1 MTQREFASLR
11 EGTWLYDAPL
21 NFFLKAFV
29 KDTER
34 GVHCF
39 GSGFFKLIEARSV
52 VYNYES
58 VRAFMLRQLNDYEDG
73 IASLKQLF
81 VPINISNTHWIF
93 LRVIFDIKQIEL
105 YDSKD
110 KNPFNR
116 RYMETMRQFLYDEFH
131 RDIPQEERPPY
142 NEWSRE

>member
-1 MTQREFASLR
+1 MLGLRLLR

-52 VYNYES
+52 EYNYES
-58 VRAFMLRQLNDYEDG
+58 IHAFMRGQLGAYEEG
-73 IASLKQLF
+73 IASLK
-81 VPINISNTHWIF
+81 
-93 LRVIFDIKQIEL
+93 
-105 YDSKD
+105 
-110 KNPFNR
+110 
-116 RYMETMRQFLYDEFH
+116 
-131 RDIPQEERPPY
+131 
-142 NEWSRE
+142 